1 MITLTLNPGAV
12 NSKVFPVGILLVVG
26 TTRLGCAGELLSVG
40 APCNCCKVPVFAT
53 EENGSSNVRSVLFCT
68 VFEICKQVDERL
80 HFMLYTDD
88 TFMITSCEVVFR
100 VTLQKTVPLGD
111 GNVLGRYSSP
121 LFRLKSYTVMEST
134 STLLHHTA

>member
-1 MITLTLNPGAV
+1 M
-12 NSKVFPVGILLVVG
+12 
-26 TTRLGCAGELLSVG
+26 RGCI
-40 APCNCCKVPVFAT
+40 F
-53 EENGSSNVRSVLFCT
+53 VL
-68 VFEICKQVDERL
+68 
-80 HFMLYTDD
+80 YPDD

-134 STLLHHTA
+134 STLLHHTAWLTFCTKKLVERYTEPALNFCVSLVSSCVMIVVLEADEIWCLCLESA